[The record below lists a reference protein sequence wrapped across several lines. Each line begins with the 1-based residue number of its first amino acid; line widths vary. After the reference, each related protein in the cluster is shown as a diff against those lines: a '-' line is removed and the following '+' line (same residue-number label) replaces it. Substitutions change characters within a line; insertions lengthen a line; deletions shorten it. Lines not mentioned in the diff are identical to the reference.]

1 MSAFDLELMTVSI
14 TVETTLKS
22 ANTQQEAQGTETR
35 YLDNFQDDFIIIS
48 FFLSNMHFQ
57 IKNVQYTQLQLSY

>member
-35 YLDNFQDDFIIIS
+35 YLDNFQDDFVIIS
-48 FFLSNMHFQ
+48 FFYQTCTF
-57 IKNVQYTQLQLSY
+57 K